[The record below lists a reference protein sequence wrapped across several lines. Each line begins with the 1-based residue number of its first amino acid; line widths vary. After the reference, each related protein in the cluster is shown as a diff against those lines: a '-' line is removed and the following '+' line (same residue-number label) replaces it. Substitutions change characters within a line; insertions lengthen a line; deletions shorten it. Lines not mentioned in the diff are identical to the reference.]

1 MPAGGRLWPSDDD
14 GGLGRDTQSGE
25 QGEHPVLIFMLILG
39 IFTMFGDFTR
49 SFVLSFLRQKNVFVL
64 MFTLFVYLG
73 GGGDSLFVVDFPFYL
88 SSKDHQDNDIY
99 IMMQCVSVCNE
110 K

>member
-1 MPAGGRLWPSDDD
+1 
-14 GGLGRDTQSGE
+14 
-25 QGEHPVLIFMLILG
+25 
-39 IFTMFGDFTR
+39 MFGDFTR

-88 SSKDHQDNDIY
+88 SSKDHQDDDDDNDDGGGGGDT
-99 IMMQCVSVCNE
+99 QSCEWVE
-110 K
+110 HPTDL